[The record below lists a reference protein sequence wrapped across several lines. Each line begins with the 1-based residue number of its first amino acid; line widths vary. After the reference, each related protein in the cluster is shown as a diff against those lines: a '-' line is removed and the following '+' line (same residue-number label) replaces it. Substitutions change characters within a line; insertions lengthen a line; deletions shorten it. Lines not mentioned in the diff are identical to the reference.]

1 MVSTKSVNSKLH
13 AGDLGNLVK
22 KPGKPKK
29 ANDDVELALA
39 A

>member
-1 MVSTKSVNSKLH
+1 VNSKVH

-22 KPGKPKK
+22 KPGKTTK
-29 ANDDVELALA
+29 ANDDVELAVA